1 MYAQDCEQLTLFPAD
16 SPANHSVWLESKKV
30 GTMSAIFGLRCS
42 ELSENLRRV
51 GSSVRTYLESCELPP
66 GTWSR
71 VWSAKV
77 MTSRCLIL
85 KLRLS
90 ERRTDGKGSRLW
102 PTPGALDSDR
112 GTLATEEALRKRLE
126 NGHQLILTDLVK
138 FQDMWPTPR
147 AKEDCDYQYS
157 GGRRDHKTLTL
168 QGMVKLCPTPAASD
182 CRGEIQDREKN
193 AAYGWK
199 HCVLLKSW
207 VLMYQTPRAQS
218 ANGQA
223 DQPNR
228 QGGPDLQSVAGG
240 QLNPTWVE
248 WLMGYP
254 IGWTESDVSETP

>member
-1 MYAQDCEQLTLFPAD
+1 MQGQDCEQLTLFPAD
-16 SPANHSVWLESKKV
+16 SRANPSVWLESKKV

-71 VWSAKV
+71 VWSAKA

-90 ERRTDGKGSRLW
+90 EPRTDGSASRLW
-102 PTPGALDSDR
+102 A
-112 GTLATEEALRKRLE
+112 
-126 NGHQLILTDLVK
+126 
-138 FQDMWPTPR
+138 TPR

-157 GGRRDHKTLTL
+157 AGRRDRKTLTL
-168 QGMVKLCPTPAASD
+168 QGQVKLRATPVASD
-182 CRGEIQDREKN
+182 HRGGIWDREKN
-193 AAYGWK
+193 AAYGRK
-199 HCVLLKSW
+199 HCVLLKNQ
-207 VLMYQTPRAQS
+207 VLMYPTPRTQS
-218 ANGQA
+218 ANGQG

-228 QGGPDLQSVAGG
+228 QGGADLQSVVGG

-254 IGWTESDVSETP
+254 IGWTELNASETP